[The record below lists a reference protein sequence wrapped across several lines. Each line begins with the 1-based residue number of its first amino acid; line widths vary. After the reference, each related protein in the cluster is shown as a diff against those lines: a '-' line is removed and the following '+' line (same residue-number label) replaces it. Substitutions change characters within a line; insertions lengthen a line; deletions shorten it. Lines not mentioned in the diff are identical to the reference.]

1 MTGKKFHVFGKHNPE
16 PACASQALF
25 QGVRDISRISG
36 HTDLGH
42 MVKGASARFVQH
54 EVSIFPFV
62 VNLSLQYR
70 QVPSH

>member
-1 MTGKKFHVFGKHNPE
+1 M
-16 PACASQALF
+16 CLASITQNQRVLLSALF

-62 VNLSLQYR
+62 VNLSLQYI